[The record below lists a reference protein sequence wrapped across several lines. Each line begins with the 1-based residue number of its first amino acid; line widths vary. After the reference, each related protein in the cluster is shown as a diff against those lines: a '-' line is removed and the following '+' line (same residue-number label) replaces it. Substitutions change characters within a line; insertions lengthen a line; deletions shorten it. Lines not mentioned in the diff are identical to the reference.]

1 MKQRDPASGPLS
13 PPAGARNRGARAL
26 AVLLLPA
33 VVWLLVGCAV
43 LYPPQ
48 TRIPAEGREACLEFM
63 DRLGEEI
70 EEEGV
75 GNAAAFPVPGF
86 PYLRTNRYLAALKD
100 RLADDSEKRAWVDG
114 MAALSL
120 EALQSEIAALPERAV
135 AGLPPGRAGSRKAL
149 LKQAA
154 SCSRSLR
161 NTDMDWG
168 NFYERLAA
176 NVEVPDEYSFA
187 MRVFGLYPLAYLPE
201 KIVTARVRERFRT
214 LLATP
219 PEKLP
224 IEGSLMSYGPGAA
237 PSLTGAEVT
246 RILKRA
252 SANALKTPL
261 PAGKD
266 ARILKTQKRGSPN
279 APEMPLPVGRDA
291 RLLVAQFAPIF
302 IQDTVAP
309 YDESGRVAWGP
320 EGLTVDTKAPTIY
333 HYFTHTFLKGSPA
346 LQINYVIWY
355 PRRAGPNSPS
365 IEQGKLDGLTVRVSL
380 DGEGRV
386 FMVDIMN
393 NCGCYHLFLPNRS
406 MVAGVIASSW
416 PENPYAPQWLPEIPS
431 DRRLAIRVMSGWH
444 QVVGISTIGGNIL
457 SNICELVPYTVLES
471 LPRPDGGHESMFDE
485 RGIAKGSERVERYL
499 FFPMGIPSVGSMRQR
514 GHHAIALTGRVHFD
528 DPYLFEKN
536 FLFK

>member
-1 MKQRDPASGPLS
+1 MAWLRCPWRRCKAKS
-13 PPAGARNRGARAL
+13 
-26 AVLLLPA
+26 LP
-33 VVWLLVGCAV
+33 
-43 LYPPQ
+43 
-48 TRIPAEGREACLEFM
+48 
-63 DRLGEEI
+63 
-70 EEEGV
+70 
-75 GNAAAFPVPGF
+75 
-86 PYLRTNRYLAALKD
+86 
-100 RLADDSEKRAWVDG
+100 
-114 MAALSL
+114 
-120 EALQSEIAALPERAV
+120 LPERAV

-380 DGEGRV
+380 GR
-386 FMVDIMN
+386 
-393 NCGCYHLFLPNRS
+393 
-406 MVAGVIASSW
+406 
-416 PENPYAPQWLPEIPS
+416 
-431 DRRLAIRVMSGWH
+431 
-444 QVVGISTIGGNIL
+444 GGKGFH
-457 SNICELVPYTVLES
+457 
-471 LPRPDGGHESMFDE
+471 GGHHEQLRLLPPLPPEPVDG
-485 RGIAKGSERVERYL
+485 RRRDRVVLARKPLRPPMAPGDSLGQTLGHSGHVGLAPGGGDLHHRRQHPFEYL
-499 FFPMGIPSVGSMRQR
+499 
-514 GHHAIALTGRVHFD
+514 
-528 DPYLFEKN
+528 
-536 FLFK
+536 